1 MAVGVLCAVLSWQG
15 KTWQWMKKNWTLDHM
30 HRCQNHWVWALT
42 KPSVSSKVL
51 TYSRVLCRSWRGFSD
66 GVNFIY
72 SFYNYFFFTQT
83 WIPFSIFSLCL
94 FMQEKKIILI
104 VFPWKSTCQAS
115 LCDVYPG
122 AVHIGRLLHA
132 LLQTAGKPPANSST
146 GIFQLEPCTL
156 ENVTKDSFHLFH
168 KWFFWKPRWQKLGR
182 NGNGC
187 LVRVKKFL
195 CSFQRYLLVIICHTT
210 RNNAN
215 SAGSVICCFSSN
227 HSPPRKQKCSFI
239 AC

>member
-1 MAVGVLCAVLSWQG
+1 
-15 KTWQWMKKNWTLDHM
+15 M

-94 FMQEKKIILI
+94 FMGEKKNHINC
-104 VFPWKSTCQAS
+104 FPLKKHLPSKSLWCVPRGRSHRKASPCIASDSWQA
-115 LCDVYPG
+115 P
-122 AVHIGRLLHA
+122 
-132 LLQTAGKPPANSST
+132 

-210 RNNAN
+210 RNTAN

-227 HSPPRKQKCSFI
+227 HSAPRKQKCSFI

>member
-15 KTWQWMKKNWTLDHM
+15 KTWQWMKENWTLDHM

-94 FMQEKKIILI
+94 FMGGKKNHINCFPLKKHLPSKSLWRVPRGRSHRKASPCVASDSWQAPSQQQHWHLPTWTLHSWKCNKRQLPSIPQVILLKTQMTKAWEK
-104 VFPWKSTCQAS
+104 WEWMSC
-115 LCDVYPG
+115 
-122 AVHIGRLLHA
+122 
-132 LLQTAGKPPANSST
+132 AG
-146 GIFQLEPCTL
+146 
-156 ENVTKDSFHLFH
+156 
-168 KWFFWKPRWQKLGR
+168 
-182 NGNGC
+182 
-187 LVRVKKFL
+187 
-195 CSFQRYLLVIICHTT
+195 
-210 RNNAN
+210 
-215 SAGSVICCFSSN
+215 
-227 HSPPRKQKCSFI
+227 
-239 AC
+239 